1 MNAQIAI
8 LQPYAELP
16 LRAAIRYTIKWQVFG
31 LLLLVAHVVLTKLNF
46 GFTLVSMLVL
56 AGLYYKAPLAG
67 LLGYFQLLI
76 FQNWFIALFSTDMQI
91 MSFKVLQGTNFAAIC
106 VMAGVAA
113 ARLAMP
119 LWKNERDIHQIMRVM
134 LF

>member
-67 LLGYFQLLI
+67 LLVYFQLLI
-76 FQNWFIALFSTDMQI
+76 YQNWFIALFSTDMQI
-91 MSFKVLQGTNFAAIC
+91 MSFKVLQGTIFAAFFWMG
-106 VMAGVAA
+106 VGARAGPPC
-113 ARLAMP
+113 RLG
-119 LWKNERDIHQIMRVM
+119 KNDR
-134 LF
+134 